1 MKKILIITVILLL
14 INSSVGLLGLQLPSQ
29 LKLKELEAQLDQSVF
44 PIDEVVEV
52 RLDIPEADFQAIL
65 DNPLAEEYKTA
76 SVNYNGYSLDNIG
89 VRTKGNSSLS
99 SVARTDSE
107 RYSFKLT
114 FNEYVSD
121 QSLSGVTEINLNNNF
136 SDATYMRELLT
147 YELLAEMGVPTPK
160 TSYVNLYINDQ
171 LWGLYLAVEAIDEAY
186 LRRNFEVSTGD
197 LYRPAGD
204 GSDLIWKG
212 SDMESYSGMDL
223 KTNRKSPDN
232 AALLTMLE
240 ELNLGSDYEKY
251 INVDGFLR
259 YLAVSTAVV
268 NLDSYQGQLKHNYYL
283 YEENGYFHFIPWDF
297 NMSFGGFGGGGM
309 GGGRM
314 PEDGIVEGR
323 MPEDRIAEDGM
334 PGGGMA
340 GGGMLGGGGQ
350 STTLKIDEPTT
361 GNVEER
367 PLISKLLA
375 VEEYKEMYHGYIEEI
390 VNGFLSTER
399 FEARVEEIAELIRP
413 HVEQDPTKFVTMEEF
428 ENGIYDTTSG
438 LLAFTEERVENV
450 KQQLSGEIAS
460 VKDGTEIAEGAGG
473 IGMFAGG
480 ENAGRGQWGN
490 IPQGVEALEGI
501 EGMPQWGGNQAG
513 EAPAGMEDGVP
524 PVGRNQ
530 QGEAVGRNRGENAMQ
545 PGGEMQ
551 GGRAPGGGMGAM
563 ASRTEESAYTTIS
576 NTTLIMLLL
585 LMTSAFG
592 VFMFKR
598 K

>member
-14 INSSVGLLGLQLPSQ
+14 INSAVGLMGLQLPSQ
-29 LKLKELEAQLDQSVF
+29 LKLKEMEAQLDQSVF

-52 RLDIPEADFQAIL
+52 RIDISEKDFQAML
-65 DNPLAEEYKTA
+65 ENPLAEEYKTA

-89 VRTKGNSSLS
+89 IRTKGNSSLS
-99 SVARTDSE
+99 SVARSDSE

-114 FNEYVSD
+114 FDEYIGD
-121 QSLSGVTEINLNNNF
+121 QSLLGVMEINLNNNY

-186 LRRNFEVSTGD
+186 LRRHFDVSTGD
-197 LYRPAGD
+197 LYRPAGN

-212 SDMESYSGMDL
+212 SDMENYSGMDL
-223 KTNRKSPDN
+223 KTNKKSPDN
-232 AALLTMLE
+232 EALLAMLQ
-240 ELNLGSDYEKY
+240 ELNEGSDYEKY

-268 NLDSYQGQLKHNYYL
+268 NLDSYQGQFKHNYYL
-283 YEENGYFHFIPWDF
+283 YEENGYFHFLPWDF
-297 NMSFGGFGGGGM
+297 NMSFGGFGGGGGAM
-309 GGGRM
+309 GGGRNA
-314 PEDGIVEGR
+314 EGG
-323 MPEDRIAEDGM
+323 MAEDRIAAR
-334 PGGGMA
+334 GGMA
-340 GGGMLGGGGQ
+340 EGRIVEGGMDGSGGQ

-375 VEEYKEMYHGYIEEI
+375 VEEYKEAYHGYIEEI
-390 VNGFLSTER
+390 VNGYLSTER

-428 ENGIYDTTSG
+428 EKGIYDTTNG
-438 LLAFTEERVENV
+438 LLAFTEARVENV

-460 VKDGTEIAEGAGG
+460 VKDGTEVTEGLGG

-490 IPQGVEALEGI
+490 IPQAGEAPEGMEGMPQRRGNQGGEAPEGI

-513 EAPAGMEDGVP
+513 EAA
-524 PVGRNQ
+524 
-530 QGEAVGRNRGENAMQ
+530 GRNRGENVMG

-563 ASRTEESAYTTIS
+563 TSRTEESAYTAIS
-576 NTTLIMLLL
+576 KTTLIMLLL